1 MCELAK
7 PPKFVATPKHKQF
20 EVEIKKH
27 NETQSFKMKRRNK
40 RRTQGN
46 RIVNHPPMK
55 QNERQKKLE
64 NHNGREKQ

>member
-27 NETQSFKMKRRNK
+27 NET
-40 RRTQGN
+40 
-46 RIVNHPPMK
+46 
-55 QNERQKKLE
+55 
-64 NHNGREKQ
+64 